1 MEIQDAKEH
10 FEEVMVFPVFEV
22 LSLAHNS
29 VKPID
34 FLYRSSEMLNAR
46 ERTIF
51 LSAVKRISLVQI
63 ILFI

>member
-29 VKPID
+29 VLNQLIFFTDPVRC
-34 FLYRSSEMLNAR
+34 LMLGN
-46 ERTIF
+46 
-51 LSAVKRISLVQI
+51 VQS
-63 ILFI
+63 F